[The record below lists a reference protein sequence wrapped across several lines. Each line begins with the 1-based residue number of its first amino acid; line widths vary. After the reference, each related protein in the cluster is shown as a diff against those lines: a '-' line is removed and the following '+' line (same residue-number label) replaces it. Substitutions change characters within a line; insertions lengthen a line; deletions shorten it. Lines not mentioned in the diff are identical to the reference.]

1 MAEGEDIV
9 ELREKLARAAQLLLY
24 KHHMQPGAKAWELRR
39 ALGRDY
45 EQVLKL
51 FDAELEKLGLQVK
64 RVSEGET
71 SSESDRYY
79 VILRGHPKLTEVRTF
94 GWRIDDMAMLTVALA
109 HILSKRGKAPLK
121 EVERMLEEKFPRW
134 RIESTLDR
142 FIRRGYLSEDDE
154 GLLYMG
160 WRARA
165 EIDQRTLLGL
175 LLGKEKEEKPS
186 EAEAEP
192 KVETAKEEETR
203 EDEVK

>member
-1 MAEGEDIV
+1 VAEARDIV
-9 ELREKLARAAQLLLY
+9 ELREKLARTAQLLFY

-51 FDAELEKLGLQVK
+51 FDAELEKLGLRVK
-64 RVSEGET
+64 RVSEGEA

-79 VILRGHPKLTEVRTF
+79 VTLRGHPKLTEARTF

-109 HILSKRGKAPLK
+109 HILSKRGKVPLK

-134 RIESTLDR
+134 RIESTIDR

-154 GLLYMG
+154 GLLYVG

-175 LLGKEKEEKPS
+175 LLGKEKEEEPC
-186 EAEAEP
+186 EAEVEP
-192 KVETAKEEETR
+192 KVETKKEGETR
-203 EDEVK
+203 KD

>member
-1 MAEGEDIV
+1 MAEEKDIA
-9 ELREKLARAAQLLLY
+9 ELREKLVRASQLLLY
-24 KHHMQPGAKAWELRR
+24 RHHMQPGAKAWELKR

-45 EQVLKL
+45 EQILKL
-51 FDAELEKLGLQVK
+51 LNAEIEKLGLEVK
-64 RVSEGET
+64 RVGEGEA

-79 VILRGHPKLTEVRTF
+79 VTLRGHPRLTEARTF

-134 RIESTLDR
+134 RIESTIDR
-142 FIRRGYLSEDDE
+142 FIRRGYLSEDDD
-154 GLLYMG
+154 GLLYIG

-165 EIDQRTLLGL
+165 EIDQRVLLGL
-175 LLGKEKEEKPS
+175 LLGKEKEEKPN

-192 KVETAKEEETR
+192 KVETVKGEETR
-203 EDEVK
+203 GD